1 MNLLDGRG
9 LSQYYRRVTN
19 RMASIHR
26 KFLSPYWYCQFRSAD
41 GRWLKRSTK
50 LEDRKKALA
59 WCLALQEAQDKISRG
74 SPSEAQM
81 REIIGETMKRITGQ
95 ELRNYTVRQWLEQ
108 WLDSKEGAN
117 TGSTV
122 KRYRQAVNEFLAFL
136 GQKADGRLDSVEQR
150 DVIDFRKHLREQGK
164 SAPTINLV
172 LSRIVAAPF
181 RQALNQRLIA
191 ANPLAGIPRLSE
203 RGGERKQAF
212 TIEQVRKLLDAVDG
226 EWKGAI
232 LAAYTTGARLGDI
245 ANMRWQDVDLRQG
258 VIAFTQGKT
267 QTEAVI
273 GLHPDFETYLR
284 NAEAQKGPIFP
295 SLAGRHSSGRNGLST
310 EFASIMER
318 AGIEAGK
325 IREKQGKK
333 GRSVRALSFHSFRHG
348 AASHVFKSKLI
359 EQAQKHVTGHSRGE
373 TLKRYTHVDLDAVK
387 AASSLI
393 PRL

>member
-1 MNLLDGRG
+1 
-9 LSQYYRRVTN
+9 
-19 RMASIHR
+19 MASIHR

-59 WCLALQEAQDKISRG
+59 WCLALQEAQDQISRG

-81 REIIGETMKRITGQ
+81 REIIGETMKKITGQ
-95 ELRNYTVRQWLEQ
+95 GLRNYTVRQWLQQ
-108 WLDSKEGAN
+108 WLDSKDGAN

-136 GQKADGRLDSVEQR
+136 GQKADGRLDSLEQR
-150 DVIDFRKHLREQGK
+150 DVIDFRNHLREQGK
-164 SAPTINLV
+164 SASTINLV

-181 RQALNQRLIA
+181 RLALNQRLIA

-212 TIEQVRKLLDAVDG
+212 TVEQVRKLLDAAQG

-232 LAAYTTGARLGDI
+232 LAAYTTGARMGDVV
-245 ANMRWQDVDLRQG
+245 NLRWEDIDFDHG
-258 VIAFTQGKT
+258 VITFIQGKT
-267 QTEAVI
+267 QAEAVI
-273 GLHPDFETYLR
+273 GLHPDFEAYLR
-284 NAEAQKGPIFP
+284 NTEAKTRPIFP
-295 SLAGRHSSGRNGLST
+295 TLAGRHSSGRGSLSI
-310 EFASIMER
+310 EFGRIMEK
-318 AGIEAGK
+318 AGIEPAK
-325 IREKQGKK
+325 IRERQGKR

-359 EQAQKHVTGHSRGE
+359 EQAQKHITGHSRGD
-373 TLKRYTHVDLDAVK
+373 TLKRYKHHDLEAIKV
-387 AASSLI
+387 ASSMI

>member
-1 MNLLDGRG
+1 
-9 LSQYYRRVTN
+9 
-19 RMASIHR
+19 MASIHK
-26 KFLSPYWYCQFRSAD
+26 KFRSPFWYCEFRSAD

-95 ELRNYTVRQWLEQ
+95 ELRNYTVRQWLQQ

-117 TGSTV
+117 TGNTV
-122 KRYRQAVNEFLAFL
+122 KQYRQAVNQFLAFL
-136 GQKADGRLDSVEQR
+136 GQKANGRLDSVEQR
-150 DVIDFRKHLREQGK
+150 DVIDFRNHLREQGK

-181 RQALNQRLIA
+181 RQAFNQRLITS
-191 ANPLAGIPRLSE
+191 NPLAGIPRLSE

-212 TIEQVRKLLDAVDG
+212 TVEQVRKLLDAAEG

-232 LAAYTTGARLGDI
+232 LAGYTTGARLSDVV
-245 ANMRWQDVDLRQG
+245 NLRWQDIDFEQG

-267 QTEAVI
+267 QAEVVI
-273 GLHPDFETYLR
+273 GLHPDFEAYLKTL
-284 NAEAQKGPIFP
+284 EPQKGPLFP
-295 SLAGRHSSGRNGLST
+295 SLAGRDSSGRKGLSG
-310 EFASIMER
+310 EFARVMGK
-318 AGIEAGK
+318 AGIELAK
-325 IREKQGKK
+325 IREKQGKW

-359 EQAQKHVTGHSRGE
+359 ERTQKHLTDTRGE
-373 TLKRYTHVDLDAVK
+373 TH
-387 AASSLI
+387 
-393 PRL
+393 